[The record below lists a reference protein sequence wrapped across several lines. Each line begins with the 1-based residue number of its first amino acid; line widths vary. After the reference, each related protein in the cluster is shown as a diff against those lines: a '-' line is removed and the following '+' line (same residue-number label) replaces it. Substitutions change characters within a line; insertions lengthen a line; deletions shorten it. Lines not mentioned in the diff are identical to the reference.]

1 MLMFEML
8 FFASFF
14 IFSSSFHDVFHSSHS
29 CFLPPGTHK
38 DIPVFDLS
46 RNDVEPTG
54 ISEIEFNTILD
65 ELSEVY
71 TPVFN
76 EIGQEF
82 VINRLWENGQ
92 VNATAQQQGVDW
104 VINMYGGLARH
115 ESATTDAF
123 RIVACH
129 EIGHHLGGSPRRN
142 HWLWGL
148 TWASNEGQS
157 DYYANFVCMKKLI
170 LEGQALDLEVS
181 SPDLSQYKEEEFE
194 YAHSVCS
201 ESYREEA
208 VLENEA
214 DTNFSIC
221 LRTVLG
227 GFSLGHILGGEGSD
241 HSLLTPDESE
251 VSQTSDS
258 HPRAQCRVDT
268 YMQSSLCNIDA
279 PDVLDESDANLNTCN
294 RFDGFDY
301 GLRPTCW
308 YKPSAEPQVD
318 NGWFFSIL

>member
-1 MLMFEML
+1 MHIFKML

-14 IFSSSFHDVFHSSHS
+14 VFTSSFHDAFHSSHS
-29 CFLPPGTHK
+29 CFLPEGTHK

-46 RNDVEPTG
+46 RNDVERAG
-54 ISEIEFNTILD
+54 ISEVEFNTVLD
-65 ELSEVY
+65 ELSEIY
-71 TPVFN
+71 NPVFD

-82 VINRLWENGQ
+82 VINRLWDNGQ
-92 VNATAQQQGVDW
+92 VNATAQQQGSEW

-115 ESATTDAF
+115 EHATTDAF

-129 EIGHHLGGSPRRN
+129 EIGHHLGGAPKRA
-142 HWLWGL
+142 HWLFGI

-170 LEGQALDLEVS
+170 LEGQALGYEVLAPS
-181 SPDLSQYKEEEFE
+181 LDQYKEEEFS
-194 YAHSVCS
+194 YAESVCS
-201 ESYREEA
+201 QSYRNDV
-208 VLENEA
+208 VLENEP
-214 DTNFSIC
+214 DNNYTIC

-227 GFSLGHILGGEGSD
+227 GFSLGHILGGEGST

-251 VSQTSDS
+251 VSQTDDN

-268 YMQSSLCNIDA
+268 YMQSSLCNISA
-279 PDVLDESDANLNTCN
+279 PDVLDGRDANLNTCN

-301 GLRPTCW
+301 GLRPKCW
-308 YKPSAEPQVD
+308 YKPSSEPQED
-318 NGWFFSIL
+318 NGWFFTAL